1 MPSPVAVV
9 PHVLVADSQE
19 VIREICLS
27 VIAQLGYRATGVASG
42 AEVLR
47 CLETDPPNVLV
58 CEVQLPDMN
67 GVELL
72 QRVRQSWP
80 GVPVLLTTAYATVG
94 MAVEAM
100 KLGASDYL
108 AKPFEVEELRLL
120 LQNCVRQALVDRE
133 ARGQRLAARG
143 PYAAGSLIGASAAM
157 QRVFRLI
164 GKVAQSRYSVLILGE
179 SGTGKEVVARA
190 LHYTGPERDR
200 PFLPVDCG
208 ALVPS
213 LMESELFGHV
223 KGAFTGANQNHQ
235 GLLDV
240 AQGGTVFLDE
250 IGELPLEMQV
260 KLLRALQEREIRP
273 VGGTRRIKID
283 VRIIA
288 ATNRDLKTAVANGT
302 FRKDLFFRLNVVSIK
317 LPALRERAMD
327 IPMLVDHFLERATP
341 PGSMPKVFSEEAV
354 QRLLHYEWPGN
365 VRELENCVEAT
376 LALAAGNRLEVADLP
391 SYLQQIRP
399 LSATAHASPSPIRPI
414 AEMEREAIFEALAHV
429 KGDKLQAAR
438 LLGIGKTTLYR
449 KLKEYA
455 FSAAEVSSSV
465 SRVGGVQ

>member
-1 MPSPVAVV
+1 MPTPVAVV
-9 PHVLVADSQE
+9 PHILIADTQE
-19 VIREICLS
+19 VVREICQS
-27 VIAQLGYRATGVASG
+27 VATQLGYRATSVSSG
-42 AEVLR
+42 EEVLR
-47 CLETDPPNVLV
+47 AFEQDPPDVV
-58 CEVQLPDMN
+58 VSDVQLPDLT

-72 QRVRQSWP
+72 QRVRQAWP
-80 GVPVLLTTAYATVG
+80 SVPVLLMTAYATVG

-120 LQNCVRQALVDRE
+120 LQSCVRQALLDRG

-143 PYAAGSLIGASAAM
+143 PYAAGNLIGASSVM

-208 ALVPS
+208 AWVPS

-223 KGAFTGANQNHQ
+223 KGAFTGASQNHQ
-235 GLLDV
+235 GLLEV
-240 AQGGTVFLDE
+240 AHDGTVFLDE
-250 IGELPLEMQV
+250 IGELPTDMQV
-260 KLLRALQEREIRP
+260 KLLRALQEKEIRP

-288 ATNRDLKTAVANGT
+288 ATNRDLQAAVANGT
-302 FRKDLFFRLNVVSIK
+302 FRKDLFFRLNVISIR
-317 LPALRERAMD
+317 LPPLRERTLD
-327 IPMLVDHFLERATP
+327 IPMLVDHFLERAAP
-341 PGSMPKVFSEEAV
+341 PGALPKVFSEDAM
-354 QRLLHYEWPGN
+354 QRLLSYEWPGN
-365 VRELENCVEAT
+365 VRELENCVERT
-376 LALAAGNRLEVADLP
+376 LALAGGNRLEVADLP
-391 SYLQQIRP
+391 SYLQTIRP
-399 LSATAHASPSPIRPI
+399 LPVPVANDTPVRPI
-414 AEMEREAIFEALAHV
+414 AAMERDAIYAALSHV
-429 KGDKLQAAR
+429 RGDKIQAAR

-455 FSAAEVSSSV
+455 YDAAQA
-465 SRVGGVQ
+465 SRAAGGTGGMQ